1 MAREP
6 IPLPIADLSAY
17 ARLLGHALAERQ
29 TRKPTP
35 PTHLELLNLLARA
48 GGHRNWQAL
57 RAAPRTAPRTAPP
70 EPPAPPRPAA
80 PSATAA
86 AAPPLSEHAR
96 KALQQFDE
104 QGRLIRWPSRFAV
117 QRLALWVLW
126 TRFDAKRIYTERE
139 VNAILR
145 QANDFGDHVTL
156 RRELI
161 SHRLMTRKSD
171 CSEYRKLAVRPDDET
186 RALLTAMRAGLNGA
200 RRPSAERTA

>member
-6 IPLPIADLSAY
+6 IPLPIADLSAF
-17 ARLLGHALAERQ
+17 ARHLGQALTDRQ
-29 TRKPTP
+29 LRKPTP
-35 PTHLELLNLLARA
+35 PSHVEWLNLLARA
-48 GGHRNWQAL
+48 AGHRNWQAL
-57 RAAPRTAPRTAPP
+57 RAAPRTAPPVPAL
-70 EPPAPPRPAA
+70 PPAP
-80 PSATAA
+80 SVTAA
-86 AAPPLSEHAR
+86 ATPPLSEHAR

-104 QGRLIRWPSRFAV
+104 QGRLIRWPSKFTV

-126 TRFDAKRIYTERE
+126 TRFDAKRVYTERE

-161 SHRLMTRKSD
+161 NHRLMARKSD

-186 RALLTAMRAGLNGA
+186 RALLTAVRAGLSDA
-200 RRPSAERTA
+200 RRPSARRTA